1 MIETPPENRFPVQT
15 YVMEWNPELVREA
28 IQREL
33 ERQGQVFVVHNR
45 IAALPILADQLE
57 QLVPQGRFV
66 IAHGQMPEGKLAET
80 MSDFLSGEYDVLIS
94 TTIIEAGI
102 DMPNVNTL
110 IVCDADRYGLS
121 QLHQLRGR
129 IGRSSRIGYAYF
141 MYTRDK
147 QLSELSEKRLIALKE
162 FCQLGEGYK
171 IALRDLEM
179 RGVGNLLGAEQHGNV
194 AAVGFELYSMML
206 KEAVENLKGVVQVK
220 KVETVLELQVDA
232 FIPSEYINDVG
243 HKVDFY
249 RRIQQADLEELIELQ
264 DELIDRFGDIPLQVR
279 NLLQIAQL
287 RLKASLAGIKLISQ
301 KPGEVVAIR
310 VEGVSYSL
318 NDAALLVMAM
328 DGRLRHQAGKSTPF
342 LIDVSGLSASAML
355 QQIEIF
361 VAGFQRIAK
370 S

>member
-1 MIETPPENRFPVQT
+1 
-15 YVMEWNPELVREA
+15 
-28 IQREL
+28 
-33 ERQGQVFVVHNR
+33 
-45 IAALPILADQLE
+45 
-57 QLVPQGRFV
+57 
-66 IAHGQMPEGKLAET
+66 
-80 MSDFLSGEYDVLIS
+80 
-94 TTIIEAGI
+94 
-102 DMPNVNTL
+102 
-110 IVCDADRYGLS
+110 
-121 QLHQLRGR
+121 
-129 IGRSSRIGYAYF
+129 

-232 FIPSEYINDVG
+232 FIPSEYINDIG

-342 LIDVSGLSASAML
+342 LINVSGLSASAML

-370 S
+370 VEETRIIAVV